1 VLHEEG
7 HVNDALKGYFALA
20 GGLTEITR
28 QRATAAA
35 KALVAQGEAAAGS
48 VTALADDLMAQSK
61 SNREAV
67 TALVK
72 FEVDRALGRV
82 GLATAE
88 EVNEL
93 TARIRHLEKE
103 LRDATKP
110 AAAKAPAKQAA
121 AAKKAPG
128 RKAPAKKA
136 PAKKAAAKKAP
147 VAKKAAAKRAPARKA
162 PAKKAARG

>member
-1 VLHEEG
+1 M
-7 HVNDALKGYFALA
+7 NDALKGYFALA

-61 SNREAV
+61 SNRDAV

-72 FEVDRALGRV
+72 FEVDKALGRV

-93 TARIRHLEKE
+93 TARIRQLEKE

-110 AAAKAPAKQAA
+110 TAAKAPANKAP
-121 AAKKAPG
+121 AKKAPAKKATAK
-128 RKAPAKKA
+128 RAPAKKA
-136 PAKKAAAKKAP
+136 PAKKAAAK
-147 VAKKAAAKRAPARKA
+147 RAPAKKA

>member
-1 VLHEEG
+1 
-7 HVNDALKGYFALA
+7 VNDALKGYLALA
-20 GGLTEITR
+20 TGLTEVTR

-48 VTALADDLMAQSK
+48 VTAIADDLVAQSK

-72 FEVDRALGRV
+72 FEVDKALGRV

-93 TARIRHLEKE
+93 TARIRQLEKE
-103 LRDATKP
+103 LREA
-110 AAAKAPAKQAA
+110 
-121 AAKKAPG
+121 
-128 RKAPAKKA
+128 RKAPAKA
-136 PAKKAAAKKAP
+136 PAKKAAPAKSAP
-147 VAKKAAAKRAPARKA
+147 AKKAAAKRAPA
-162 PAKKAARG
+162 KKATGA